1 MVCVNSNRFTRKTH
15 RLESL
20 LLSTVLLTGL
30 NLNAAETKTPTAPAA
45 YPERLQRWTDA
56 RFGMFIHWGPISL
69 KGTEIGWSRGA
80 QVPAAEYDQLYRQFN
95 PTNFNARQWVKIAKA
110 AGMKYLVLTTKHHDG
125 FCLWDTKLTE
135 YNIMNTP
142 FHRDV
147 TKELAE
153 ACREQGIVFC
163 TYHSVCDWRHPDY
176 PLGSPGGK
184 SNKPAPNMERYNRY
198 LKGQV
203 AELLENYG
211 PLGVLWFDGEWES
224 PWTVELGQELYRHCR
239 SLQDSLI
246 INNRVGK
253 GREGMAGTTAQT
265 RENPGDYDTPE
276 QTIGKYQDQ
285 RPWETCMTICNQWAW
300 KPNDPMKSLPDCLH
314 ALIRC
319 AGGDGNLLFNVG
331 PMPTGEIEPRQVE
344 RLQQMGAW
352 LGQHGESIYGT
363 RGGPWKSTRTLASTR
378 KGSTV
383 YLHLLSSAKSSVT
396 LPPLPRKIK
405 DASLLAGGQVTFRQT
420 DHAVEISMAAQPL
433 DPVDTIIKLELDG
446 SAMDLPAVSVSPEVK
461 ASASNVYQKQAAEF
475 GPQEAFDGDS
485 QTRWATDSGTKS
497 AWIAA
502 NLGKP
507 QTIQQVRMVE
517 SIGERVQEFEFQYR
531 AGNEWR
537 TLFTGQQIGGN
548 FQKKFAPVKAQE
560 FRLNILAATEGPTIA
575 EIEFE

>member
-1 MVCVNSNRFTRKTH
+1 MKTYRFK
-15 RLESL
+15 SV
-20 LLSTVLLTGL
+20 LLSAALLYRMASP
-30 NLNAAETKTPTAPAA
+30 AAETKTASASAP
-45 YPERLQRWTDA
+45 YPERLQWWTDA

-69 KGTEIGWSRGA
+69 QGTEIGWSRGA
-80 QVPAAEYDQLYRQFN
+80 QLPAADYDKLYQQFN
-95 PTNFNARQWVKIAKA
+95 PTNFNAGQWVKIAKA
-110 AGMKYLVLTTKHHDG
+110 AGMKYIVLTSKHHDG

-153 ACREQGIVFC
+153 ACREAGLVFC
-163 TYHSVCDWRHPDY
+163 LYHSVCDWWHPDY

-184 SNKPAPNMERYNRY
+184 SQKPAPNMERYNDY

-203 AELLENYG
+203 AELLKNYG

-224 PWTVELGQELYRHCR
+224 PWTVERGQELYRHCR

-276 QTIGKYQDQ
+276 QTIGKFQDQ

-300 KPNDPMKSLPDCLH
+300 KPNDPMKSLPECLH

-331 PMPTGEIEPRQVE
+331 PMPTGEIEPRQVG
-344 RLQQMGAW
+344 RLQEMGAW
-352 LGQHGESIYGT
+352 LAKNGESIYGT
-363 RGGPWKSTRTLASTR
+363 RGGPWKSTKTLASTR
-378 KGSTV
+378 KGSTI
-383 YLHLLSSAKSSVT
+383 YLHVLTAPKSALT

-405 DASLLAGGQVTFRQT
+405 AASVLSGGKVAFNQT
-420 DHAVEISMAAQPL
+420 DQAVEITLPVQRI
-433 DPVDTIIKLELDG
+433 DPIDTLIKLELDG
-446 SAMDLPAVSVSPEVK
+446 SAMDIPAVSVTPEVK
-461 ASASNVYQKQAAEF
+461 ASASNVFQKQAAEY
-475 GPQEAFDGDS
+475 GPQAAFDGDS
-485 QTRWATDSGTKS
+485 QTRWATDSGVKQ

-502 NLGKP
+502 DLGKP
-507 QTIQQVRMVE
+507 QTIQRVRIEE
-517 SIGERVQEFEFQYR
+517 SLGERVQKFEFQHR
-531 AGNEWR
+531 EGKEWK
-537 TLFTGQQIGGN
+537 TLFTGQKIGGG
-548 FQKKFAPVKAQE
+548 FQQKFEPVKAQE
-560 FRLNILAATEGPTIA
+560 FRLNILEATEGPTIA
-575 EIEFE
+575 EIELQ

>member
-1 MVCVNSNRFTRKTH
+1 MKTLRFK
-15 RLESL
+15 SV
-20 LLSTVLLTGL
+20 LLSAALLFHIASP
-30 NLNAAETKTPTAPAA
+30 AAETKTATTPAP
-45 YPERLQRWTDA
+45 YPDRLQWWTDA

-80 QVPAAEYDQLYRQFN
+80 QVAAADYDKLYQQFN
-95 PTNFNARQWVKIAKA
+95 PTNFNAGQWVKIAKA
-110 AGMKYLVLTTKHHDG
+110 AGMKYIVLTSKHHDG
-125 FCLWDTKLTE
+125 FCLWDTKLTD

-153 ACREQGIVFC
+153 ACREAGLVFC
-163 TYHSVCDWRHPDY
+163 LYHSVCDWWHPDH

-184 SNKPAPNMERYNRY
+184 SQKPAPNMERYNKY

-203 AELLENYG
+203 AELLKNYG

-224 PWTVELGQELYRHCR
+224 PWTVERGQDLYRHCR

-276 QTIGKYQDQ
+276 QTIGKFQDQ

-300 KPNDPMKSLPDCLH
+300 KPNDPMKSLPECLQ

-344 RLQQMGAW
+344 RLQEMGAW
-352 LGQHGESIYGT
+352 LAKNGESIYGT
-363 RGGPWKSTRTLASTR
+363 RGGPWKSTKTLASTR
-378 KGSTV
+378 KGSTI
-383 YLHLLSSAKSSVT
+383 YLHVLNSAKSSLT
-396 LPPLPRKIK
+396 LPPLSRKIK
-405 DASLLAGGQVTFRQT
+405 AAAALSGGKVVFNQT
-420 DHAVEISMAAQPL
+420 DLAVEITLPAQRL
-433 DPVDTIIKLELDG
+433 DPIDTIIKLDLDG
-446 SAMDLPAVSVSPEVK
+446 SAMDIPAVSMTPDVK
-461 ASASNVYQKQAAEF
+461 ASASNVYQKQAAEY
-475 GPQEAFDGDS
+475 GPQVAFDGDS
-485 QTRWATDSGTKS
+485 QTRWATDSGVKQ

-502 NLGKP
+502 DLGKP
-507 QTIQQVRMVE
+507 QTIQRVRIEE
-517 SIGERVQEFEFQYR
+517 SLGERVQKFELQYR
-531 AGNEWR
+531 DAQDWK
-537 TLFTGQQIGGN
+537 TLFIGQRIGGD
-548 FQKKFAPVKAQE
+548 FQQKFEPVKAQE
-560 FRLNILAATEGPTIA
+560 FRLNILDATEGPTIA
-575 EIEFE
+575 EIELQ